1 MPEVTKIREIGHA
14 EGAYATYLSGA
25 GPTVMVMMP
34 IDRLSAVK
42 SRLEA
47 QEFSG
52 QLLELAVDT
61 QGIKV
66 IN

>member
-1 MPEVTKIREIGHA
+1 
-14 EGAYATYLSGA
+14 
-25 GPTVMVMMP
+25 MMP